1 MSLLNIKQSKAIL
14 LIACFFYLTTANPQY
29 IGRMVLPQNDFT
41 WSWGDENLARAG
53 NRQLSMVGSESGFR
67 CELNARMRLTSR
79 LSRQDI
85 RTLEN
90 SIRDNVFF
98 VQAVANSMYYL
109 EIQRDLGYATLDCI
123 RPQVDRDA
131 DEEARAEREVKAR
144 ERAARERERRRARR
158 ER

>member
-1 MSLLNIKQSKAIL
+1 MGLLKIKYSKAMF
-14 LIACFFYLTTANPQY
+14 LIAGFFYLTIANPQY

-41 WSWGDENLARAG
+41 WNWGDEALARGG
-53 NRQLSMVGSESGFR
+53 NRQLSMFGSESGFR

-85 RTLEN
+85 RSLEN

-109 EIQRDLGYATLDCI
+109 EIQRDLGYATLDCV
-123 RPQVDRDA
+123 RPQVDRDQ
-131 DEEARAEREVKAR
+131 DEEARTEREEKAR